1 MAIPFMAGSAGM
13 KMLRMLYQGKAKMGK
28 GTKMA
33 ADYAGKKGFTKTSKV
48 ISGVGQKSQAGYIKS
63 KKLVKKYPK
72 TASAVGGAVAF
83 DMFDDD

>member
-13 KMLRMLYQGKAKMGK
+13 KFLRMLYQGKAKMGK

-33 ADYAGKKGFTKTSKV
+33 ADYTGKRGFTKTSKV
-48 ISGVGQKSQAGYIKS
+48 ISGVGQKSQQGYIKS
-63 KKLVKKYPK
+63 KKLIKKYPK